1 VFCSKYR
8 EALEHIFAVNS
19 GGENKF
25 KSKNLIERAIKIM
38 QPRNHVEFLV
48 KVGKYNFGANGIDE
62 GRRIF
67 EAVLT
72 GYPKRT
78 DV

>member
-8 EALEHIFAVNS
+8 EELEHTFAVNS

-25 KSKNLIERAIKIM
+25 KSKNLIERAIKNM

-48 KVGKYNFGANGIDE
+48 KVGK
-62 GRRIF
+62 
-67 EAVLT
+67 
-72 GYPKRT
+72 
-78 DV
+78 